1 MAESELEK
9 NEKLSVEKQ
18 TQYVCEELPETLNI
32 GNNTTYLDLSENRE
46 ICTKS
51 HTDQGYEDGIES
63 NQPESS
69 VNQQG
74 SEERREGDTNEHKGS
89 ERQQRG
95 DQGEKEGG
103 NGNEGHDGE
112 SEAAKEDDKVS
123 ILVGLLNVQ
132 SITNK
137 GDQIFTFLSKK
148 KLDVFLTTE
157 TWLRKDE
164 EGEVLLRMSQEN
176 FDFCHPVRDG
186 VGGGVTMQFLNELQ
200 VDRSPFDLKINFE
213 CVITALKHPK
223 WEQDI
228 LVINVYFPPKYTST
242 NLQEFLKELQ
252 MLLDKANTRGYDNII
267 VSGDFNIWAE
277 IKTKMS
283 VTEFESFL
291 RNNGLVQ
298 QEHDPTCQSDS
309 SVDLI
314 ISRNVEVSDCCV
326 WDNGVSDH
334 HAMYFTARPK
344 KIKNDI

>member
-32 GNNTTYLDLSENRE
+32 RNVTTALDLSENQE
-46 ICTKS
+46 TGTKS
-51 HTDQGYEDGIES
+51 HTDQNYEDGVES
-63 NQPESS
+63 NQPESN
-69 VNQQG
+69 VNQKC

-95 DQGEKEGG
+95 DQGG

-123 ILVGLLNVQ
+123 ILVGLLDVQ

-137 GDQIFTFLSKK
+137 GDQIFTLLSKK

-164 EGEVLLRMSQEN
+164 EGEVLLRMSEEN

-200 VDRSPFDLKINFE
+200 VDRSPFDFKINFE

-223 WEQDI
+223 WEQYI
-228 LVINVYFPPKYTST
+228 LVINVCFPPKYTST
-242 NLQEFLKELQ
+242 NLREFLKELQ

-277 IKTKMS
+277 IKTMMP

-291 RNNGLVQ
+291 RYSDLVQ
-298 QEHDPTCQSDS
+298 QEHDPTCQSDN

-344 KIKNDI
+344 KIKKNI